1 MGFPRL
7 TWEIGMEDK
16 QNYVRNLKYK
26 RYLCEVEAL
35 EGPEG
40 LFLLLASAVRF
51 VQPVVRADM

>member
-1 MGFPRL
+1 
-7 TWEIGMEDK
+7 MEDK